1 MKKRFFLL
9 LTIIVFMFPLVSCGK
24 DPSTRIAYDLKK
36 EPVSLDPQS
45 ASDEASFTVIN
56 NLFEGLLTTGE
67 NGQLQ
72 NGLAESYQVSDDE
85 LTYTF
90 TLRKG
95 LKWSNGY
102 PLTADDFVYGFQRL
116 FDPSTRSET
125 ASSFFCIKNSQDIY
139 EGRKDVG
146 QLGVTALSDTQLKI
160 ELEYANSLFLQ
171 LLTTAP
177 AMPCNRQ
184 FFEET
189 KGTYGLEAESSI
201 STGPFSLYYWAHDDD
216 GYLKLVN
223 NEEYYDKES
232 VKLTSVVLW
241 TDVDEEE
248 YLSRLKEETTHAYF
262 FEGPVDSEIEQS
274 NDFYLQRREN
284 TVWGIAMNLND
295 EQLKNK
301 NLRMALAYCF
311 DRSRFAQTL
320 PDYLTIAKGL
330 IPSDIL
336 LGSDFYREQ
345 AEGKVS
351 LLPDD
356 PEAAKAAKNAALA
369 EMGVS
374 KLKEITLLVPKDTAI
389 VHQKYFSY
397 ISQVIQRDL
406 NIFIS
411 VNEVSEKE
419 WQQKLESGDFDLAVQ
434 KVTAAYNHPLAVLN
448 QFSENE
454 NIYGYQN
461 GEYNRLTQEILLS
474 PDIEQTLDKC
484 IQAEKMLIE
493 DSVLVPMYQ
502 QSDFLAINREVEGLF
517 ISPHNGCLT
526 FRYAG
531 FQN

>member
-1 MKKRFFLL
+1 
-9 LTIIVFMFPLVSCGK
+9 
-24 DPSTRIAYDLKK
+24 
-36 EPVSLDPQS
+36 
-45 ASDEASFTVIN
+45 
-56 NLFEGLLTTGE
+56 
-67 NGQLQ
+67 
-72 NGLAESYQVSDDE
+72 
-85 LTYTF
+85 
-90 TLRKG
+90 
-95 LKWSNGY
+95 
-102 PLTADDFVYGFQRL
+102 
-116 FDPSTRSET
+116 
-125 ASSFFCIKNSQDIY
+125 
-139 EGRKDVG
+139 
-146 QLGVTALSDTQLKI
+146 
-160 ELEYANSLFLQ
+160 
-171 LLTTAP
+171 
-177 AMPCNRQ
+177 
-184 FFEET
+184 
-189 KGTYGLEAESSI
+189 
-201 STGPFSLYYWAHDDD
+201 
-216 GYLKLVN
+216 
-223 NEEYYDKES
+223 
-232 VKLTSVVLW
+232 
-241 TDVDEEE
+241 
-248 YLSRLKEETTHAYF
+248 
-262 FEGPVDSEIEQS
+262 
-274 NDFYLQRREN
+274 
-284 TVWGIAMNLND
+284 
-295 EQLKNK
+295 
-301 NLRMALAYCF
+301 MALAYCF

-448 QFSENE
+448 QFSESE